1 MVIIKQLNL
10 PVKYIGI
17 SFAPSAQEICCFN
30 LCTTVYQHWIC
41 FQKCSFSWGGKK
53 KGDLQNE
60 HGNVTMGFFPLFK
73 V

>member
-10 PVKYIGI
+10 PLKYIEI
-17 SFAPSAQEICCFN
+17 SFAPSVHVFLTSGLQFINTGFVFKSAVSPGVE
-30 LCTTVYQHWIC
+30 
-41 FQKCSFSWGGKK
+41 KK
-53 KGDLQNE
+53 SDLQNE